1 MRGFRQ
7 EHTLLNTPSAAG
19 LSRLSK
25 CLSSL
30 ANVSREE
37 RDVRCRAQRKT
48 RASDPSTFAHF
59 HLPKTPR
66 GRAFFASERVA
77 ATTECIEGVQRRV
90 ADRGRGGARGG
101 DEGDERTR
109 RDAFHRWSAIHPVV
123 FTMGFTSLRKRA
135 RGSEGWAG
143 GRRGGGRGEYTP
155 ISERFI
161 IETARRG
168 GESEGSIAFFFSS
181 FFFPFRGRNPDA
193 YVFVA

>member
-1 MRGFRQ
+1 MYHRLGGLNYREDPNNVRGSRQ

-37 RDVRCRAQRKT
+37 RDVRCRVQRKT

-59 HLPKTPR
+59 HLPKTLR

-90 ADRGRGGARGG
+90 ADLGRGGAGREGEMRGMRELDATLFIGGPPSIQSSSRWDSRRCGKEREGPRGG
-101 DEGDERTR
+101 LG
-109 RDAFHRWSAIHPVV
+109 V
-123 FTMGFTSLRKRA
+123 
-135 RGSEGWAG
+135 
-143 GRRGGGRGEYTP
+143 GGGG
-155 ISERFI
+155 
-161 IETARRG
+161 A
-168 GESEGSIAFFFSS
+168 EGNTLL
-181 FFFPFRGRNPDA
+181 FRS
-193 YVFVA
+193 VS